1 MLCYVITEKAP
12 LSKSDGLE
20 LVGDSWGDRLIK
32 GS

>member
-20 LVGDSWGDRLIK
+20 LVGDSWGGKAD
-32 GS
+32 